1 MNRLSPKHTS
11 TPAVSLE
18 PLWESRQGCIVGTDS
33 EGRPVVDFE
42 GNASGPRVARKAVPL
57 DAERLG
63 AAIKARQPVELRF
76 EDGDPRQPIIMALL
90 SFTTHHALPGALQSA
105 MAEAAAS
112 PTRVIHGKDG
122 LTLRCGEAG
131 ITLLRNGKISLK
143 GESVETTAE
152 GTLRF
157 KGMSVL
163 VHTAGVQAASA
174 SEEEARPREEAGD
187 LLPGEDAAD
196 VQVLQSQERLTLRC
210 GRASL
215 TLLRSG
221 RILLKGTYV
230 ETCAEGVIHLQGG
243 SVRIN

>member
-1 MNRLSPKHTS
+1 
-11 TPAVSLE
+11 
-18 PLWESRQGCIVGTDS
+18 
-33 EGRPVVDFE
+33 
-42 GNASGPRVARKAVPL
+42 
-57 DAERLG
+57 
-63 AAIKARQPVELRF
+63 
-76 EDGDPRQPIIMALL
+76 
-90 SFTTHHALPGALQSA
+90 
-105 MAEAAAS
+105 MAEAAES

-131 ITLLRNGKISLK
+131 ITLLRNGKIALK

-174 SEEEARPREEAGD
+174 SEEEARPREAGS
-187 LLPGEDAAD
+187 LLPREDAAD
-196 VQVLQSQERLTLRC
+196 VQVIQSQERLTLRC

>member
-1 MNRLSPKHTS
+1 MHCRDGQRGP
-11 TPAVSLE
+11 
-18 PLWESRQGCIVGTDS
+18 
-33 EGRPVVDFE
+33 GRPVVDFE

-63 AAIKARQPVELRF
+63 AAVEARQPVELRF

-90 SFTTHHALPGALQSA
+90 SFTTHHALPGAIQSA

-112 PTRVIHGKDG
+112 PTRVIHGKEG

-131 ITLLRNGKISLK
+131 VTLLRNGKIALK

-163 VHTAGVQAASA
+163 VHTPLVHTPGVQAASA
-174 SEEEARPREEAGD
+174 SEEEARPREAGD

-196 VQVLQSQERLTLRC
+196 VQVIQSQERLTLRC

>member
-1 MNRLSPKHTS
+1 
-11 TPAVSLE
+11 
-18 PLWESRQGCIVGTDS
+18 
-33 EGRPVVDFE
+33 VVDFE

-90 SFTTHHALPGALQSA
+90 SFTTQHALPGALQSA
-105 MAEAAAS
+105 MAEAAES

-174 SEEEARPREEAGD
+174 SEEEARPREAGS
-187 LLPGEDAAD
+187 LLPREDAAD
-196 VQVLQSQERLTLRC
+196 VQVIQSQERLTLRC